1 MVGCNNDDWL
11 SLVKTQARQ
20 WIRHFRYSR
29 SLRFTCRYSRS
40 RSRSFSPSL
49 NNQNDLENYELMDIR
64 MCCHLQIFVKR
75 RTPQTVWGVRLK
87 FSCLQKGCVIV
98 SRNKC
103 KAKAL
108 PSYELHILEL
118 EGSNIFSLSW
128 THKRD
133 IMLHY
138 TTIKLEKV
146 TLFCNDKV

>member
-1 MVGCNNDDWL
+1 MTTTSDPEQDQKLDMQSVVLAVPIPPCY
-11 SLVKTQARQ
+11 TR
-20 WIRHFRYSR
+20 
-29 SLRFTCRYSRS
+29 RYSRS

-49 NNQNDLENYELMDIR
+49 NNQNDLENYEFMDIR

-118 EGSNIFSLSW
+118 EGSNIFSLS
-128 THKRD
+128 
-133 IMLHY
+133 
-138 TTIKLEKV
+138 
-146 TLFCNDKV
+146 